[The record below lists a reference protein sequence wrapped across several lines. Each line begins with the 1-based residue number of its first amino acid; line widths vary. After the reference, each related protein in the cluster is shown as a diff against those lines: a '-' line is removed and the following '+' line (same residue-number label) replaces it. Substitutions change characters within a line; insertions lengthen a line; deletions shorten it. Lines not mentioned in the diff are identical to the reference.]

1 MSRSPRQ
8 AQPDALRGEG
18 MNKANRDATKALYSV
33 KFSRGLSEIMEA
45 LDMSQVDLANQTG
58 LTQAAVSQILNGKR
72 EPTLSTIVKIL
83 RVIPVKFEKLV
94 GPL

>member
-1 MSRSPRQ
+1 
-8 AQPDALRGEG
+8 